1 MAQAKSR
8 ADTMAALRQLRD
20 AQQRI
25 EAQIAAINR
34 QLEQI
39 ESRKMPDS
47 QPFVTLKWV
56 SGIEDLATPRKPL
69 RQALKDD
76 LAELRRQI
84 AQLRSSAGDIG
95 RRNPWIETWRA
106 RRRALSTST
115 DIRRRIQEA
124 LRDQERSG
132 KMDEEALAGLV
143 DEAKKNLERF
153 VIILERDPSKENA
166 RYTLRELEVPLI
178 FRSQCRTGACDKA
191 MAALQGAGKRWV
203 EQAKERFVKDPTPGN
218 VRTLLEDAASATIVG
233 YDDTA
238 AVSDVIDAGAERL
251 RENAEQADRL

>member
-25 EAQIAAINR
+25 EAQIAAIDR

-47 QPFVTLKWV
+47 QPYVALKWV
-56 SGIEDLATPRKPL
+56 SSIIDLATPRKPL

-115 DIRRRIQEA
+115 DIRRRTQEA

-132 KMDEEALAGLV
+132 KVDEEALAGLV
-143 DEAKKNLERF
+143 DEAEKT
-153 VIILERDPSKENA
+153 S
-166 RYTLRELEVPLI
+166 
-178 FRSQCRTGACDKA
+178 
-191 MAALQGAGKRWV
+191 
-203 EQAKERFVKDPTPGN
+203 
-218 VRTLLEDAASATIVG
+218 
-233 YDDTA
+233 
-238 AVSDVIDAGAERL
+238 SDS
-251 RENAEQADRL
+251 